1 MALGCHVVVLAPY
14 ILLPNI
20 PSAFHL
26 SQPHILRVHNVVR
39 YANPIPK
46 LTSGFYLGDALLLE
60 PLILAF
66 AYTFAQE
73 NPNANVSMYFITFP
87 AKYLPFALL
96 FLTLVLASPTAAMHQ
111 ATGLIA
117 AHLYDFLTRIWPTF
131 GGGTNYI
138 TTPNIVK
145 NWFIEPGPSRPQPR
159 GYGTVYEP
167 GQRATADNS
176 SWSHQRGPGRR
187 LGGE

>member
-1 MALGCHVVVLAPY
+1 MY
-14 ILLPNI
+14 LPLF
-20 PSAFHL
+20 SASSFTC
-26 SQPHILRVHNVVR
+26 SHNVVR
-39 YANPIPK
+39 YANPTSK
-46 LTSGFYLGDALLLE
+46 LTSGFYLGDALLLQ

-73 NPNANVSMYFITFP
+73 NPNANVSMYIITFP

-96 FLTLVLASPTAAMHQ
+96 FITLVMASPTAAMHQ

-138 TTPNIVK
+138 ITPNFVK
-145 NWFIEPGPSRPQPR
+145 NWFIEPGPPRPQAR
-159 GYGTVYEP
+159 SYGTAYEP
-167 GQRATADNS
+167 GQRAPPGNT

-187 LGGE
+187 LGGD

>member
-1 MALGCHVVVLAPY
+1 MV
-14 ILLPNI
+14 
-20 PSAFHL
+20 
-26 SQPHILRVHNVVR
+26 Q
-39 YANPIPK
+39 YANPVPK
-46 LTSGFYLGDALLLE
+46 LTSGFYLGAALLIQ

-73 NPNANVSMYFITFP
+73 NPNANVSMYIITFP

-96 FLTLVLASPTAAMHQ
+96 FVTYLMDNSPAAVMHQ

-138 TTPNIVK
+138 ITPNFVK
-145 NWFIEPGPSRPQPR
+145 SWFIEPGPPRPQPR
-159 GYGTVYEP
+159 DYGTAYEP
-167 GQRATADNS
+167 GQRAPPGNT
-176 SWSHQRGPGRR
+176 SWNHQRGPGRR

>member
-14 ILLPNI
+14 ISPTLHSIYFPLL
-20 PSAFHL
+20 L
-26 SQPHILRVHNVVR
+26 VHNVVR
-39 YANPIPK
+39 FANPVPK
-46 LTSGFYLGDALLLE
+46 LTSGFYLGDAFLIQ

-73 NPNANVSMYFITFP
+73 NPNANVSMYIITFP

-96 FLTLVLASPTAAMHQ
+96 FVTLVMERDGATAAMHQ

-138 TTPNIVK
+138 ITPNFVK
-145 NWFIEPGPSRPQPR
+145 SWFIEPGPPRPQPR
-159 GYGTVYEP
+159 DYGTAYEP
-167 GQRATADNS
+167 GQRAPPGNT